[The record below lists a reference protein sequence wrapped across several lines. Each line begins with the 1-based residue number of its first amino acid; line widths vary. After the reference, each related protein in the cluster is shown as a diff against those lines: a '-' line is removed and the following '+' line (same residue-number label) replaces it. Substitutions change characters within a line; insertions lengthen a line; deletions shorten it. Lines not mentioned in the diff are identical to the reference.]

1 LVLRFLQRL
10 KPDSPEEQ
18 LVARAQEGD
27 SEAFRWLFER
37 HVNAVRRFLG
47 DMLPSGHLAD
57 EAAQETF
64 VRAHRLLPRL
74 QDRLRV
80 KPWLLAIA
88 RLVALEQLRSQ
99 KGESFEEEAPQVVQA
114 VIPSPDPEAVL
125 LDKELSGH
133 FDSALAALS
142 THRRAVLLMRLDH
155 GLTYDEIAEAMGWN
169 LQQVKNE
176 IHRARLQLRTAM
188 QPHLGV
194 AR

>member
-1 LVLRFLQRL
+1 MLRFLHRL
-10 KPDSPEEQ
+10 RADSPEEQ

-27 SEAFRWLFER
+27 AEAFRWLFER
-37 HVNAVRRFLG
+37 HVSPVRRFLG
-47 DMLPSGHLAD
+47 DMLPSAHLAD

-88 RLVALEQLRSQ
+88 RLVALEALRN
-99 KGESFEEEAPQVVQA
+99 GRTETFEEDAPAVVQA

-125 LDKELSGH
+125 LDKELHGQ
-133 FDSALAALS
+133 FTEALAALS
-142 THRRAVLLMRLDH
+142 THRRAALLMRLDH
-155 GLTYDEIAEAMGWN
+155 GLSYDEIAEAMGWS
-169 LQQVKNE
+169 LAQVKNE
-176 IHRARLQLRTAM
+176 IHRARLQLRSAM
-188 QPHLGV
+188 HPHLQV

>member
-1 LVLRFLQRL
+1 VLRVLARL
-10 KPDSPEEQ
+10 KADSPEEQ
-18 LVARAQEGD
+18 LVAKAQEGD
-27 SEAFRWLFER
+27 AEAFRWLFER

-47 DMLPSGHLAD
+47 DMLPSAHLAD

-88 RLVALEQLRSQ
+88 RLVALEQIRQ
-99 KGESFEEEAPQVVQA
+99 QRGEAFDEDAPAVVQA

-125 LDKELSGH
+125 LDKELHGQFSA
-133 FDSALAALS
+133 ALASLS
-142 THRRAVLLMRLDH
+142 THRRAALVMRLDH
-155 GLTYDEIAEAMGWN
+155 GLTYDEIADAMGWS
-169 LQQVKNE
+169 LAQVKNE

>member
-1 LVLRFLQRL
+1 M
-10 KPDSPEEQ
+10 
-18 LVARAQEGD
+18 ARAQEGD
-27 SEAFRWLFER
+27 AEAFRWLFER
-37 HVNAVRRFLG
+37 HVNSVRRFLG
-47 DMLPSGHLAD
+47 DMLPSAHLAD

-80 KPWLLAIA
+80 KPWLLTIA
-88 RLVALEQLRSQ
+88 RLVALEALRGHR
-99 KGESFEEEAPQVVQA
+99 GESFEEESPAVVQA

-125 LDKELSGH
+125 LDKELHGQFS
-133 FDSALAALS
+133 DALAALS
-142 THRRAVLLMRLDH
+142 THRRAALLMRLDH
-155 GLTYDEIAEAMGWN
+155 GLSYEEIADAMGWS
-169 LQQVKNE
+169 LAQVKNE